1 ADGNLVSGVKAAYY
15 DNKELEG
22 APTLEQV
29 ESNIDFYWDRTP
41 STGGLN
47 DEFSATWEGVI
58 VPETDGVYR
67 FQPSRWTEV
76 TINGETVG
84 EMDNVEMQA
93 GESYAVRMV
102 LKFDSGWPRDQLDKY
117 AYLNWTDVSRD
128 LEAEALAATEG
139 ADVILFFG
147 GIDANLEGEEMGV
160 ELDGFL

>member
-1 ADGNLVSGVKAAYY
+1 MMS
-15 DNKELEG
+15 
-22 APTLEQV
+22 
-29 ESNIDFYWDRTP
+29 
-41 STGGLN
+41 
-47 DEFSATWEGVI
+47 SAQPVEGVI

-160 ELDGFL
+160 ELDGFLGGDRTHIKLPESHGKAAEETPRHGQAGRDGELLGLRHSAELGR